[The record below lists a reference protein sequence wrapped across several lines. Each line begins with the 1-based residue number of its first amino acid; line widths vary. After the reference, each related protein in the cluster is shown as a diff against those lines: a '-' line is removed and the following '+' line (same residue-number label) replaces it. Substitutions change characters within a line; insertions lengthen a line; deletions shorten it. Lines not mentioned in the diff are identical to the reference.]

1 MTTGTELAKEIKKI
15 KPHVPILIYSG
26 TTPEHLGD
34 VDCFLSKTEPVEKFL
49 AMIRSGESLLGVIE
63 AFGHMTLASPRSI
76 WLFESCPYTK
86 LCLILLPF
94 RHDSPSLFF

>member
-34 VDCFLSKTEPVEKFL
+34 VDCFLSKAEPVEKFH
-49 AMIRSGESLLGVIE
+49 AMIRDLVNRYWG
-63 AFGHMTLASPRSI
+63 
-76 WLFESCPYTK
+76 
-86 LCLILLPF
+86 
-94 RHDSPSLFF
+94 